1 MTFIRHCEIY
11 AYTAVP
17 LGLMSHYCLR
27 RSTANLEAVAKRKI
41 AALTGIELRPR
52 SECG

>member
-1 MTFIRHCEIY
+1 MTVIRQSEIHT
-11 AYTAVP
+11 YTTVP
-17 LGLMSHYCLR
+17 PGHMSHYCLR
-27 RSTANLEAVAKRKI
+27 RPAANLEAVAKRKI